1 MIAAIIVILIILW
14 ALGYLHIPVLV
25 FPNIG
30 LFTLNG
36 HLVTLWDVLILL
48 VIAWV
53 IGVLPSPLRE
63 IAAILLLLWVLS
75 TLGILAIAGL
85 ANIIVIAFIVG
96 LVLYLLRGAV

>member
-1 MIAAIIVILIILW
+1 MIAAIIVILINLW
-14 ALGYLHIPVLV
+14 ALGYLHIPGLV

-48 VIAWV
+48 VIACV